1 MILDLDVFGL
11 CAQSRVS
18 PCCCGSK
25 TWTSHQKLPEQ
36 DPFDL
41 CANNTWTAR
50 STHVHCVNFS
60 NYVFSPVTKMSYWC
74 VSAQY
79 EFVYDC

>member
-50 STHVHCVNFS
+50 STHVHG
-60 NYVFSPVTKMSYWC
+60 VFLHNTNLCTTAKYLVTRTILGINAIPM
-74 VSAQY
+74 
-79 EFVYDC
+79 